1 MHGSMQGKTAVVTG
15 AASGIGMA
23 VAEAL
28 AVAGAAVILGD
39 LNAEG
44 GQKAVAQIA
53 AEGGRAVFQEMDVQ
67 QVEDVRQVMATAVEE
82 FGGLDI
88 LVNNAG
94 LQHIAPIVE
103 FPEERWHTLIGVM
116 LTGTFLCTKYALPT
130 MMERGWG
137 RIINISSIHGRVAS
151 AFKAAYVSAK
161 FGICGLTR
169 VTALE
174 GAPYG
179 ITSNAI
185 CPSYVRTPIVDKQIA
200 DQAKAHGIPEDEVIS
215 KIMLADAPI
224 KRILEPAEIADLV
237 VFLCGESAA
246 GISGSEIPID
256 CGWTAH

>member
-1 MHGSMQGKTAVVTG
+1 MHVSIQGKTAVVTG
-15 AASGIGMA
+15 AASGIGLA

-28 AVAGAAVILGD
+28 AAAGAAVVLGD
-39 LNAEG
+39 LNPEG
-44 GQKAVAQIA
+44 GQRAAAQIA
-53 AEGGRAVFQEMDVQ
+53 DQGGLAVFQEMDVQ
-67 QVEDVRQVMATAVEE
+67 RAADVRQMMATAVEQ

-130 MMERGWG
+130 MMEHNWG

-179 ITSNAI
+179 VTANAI
-185 CPSYVRTPIVDKQIA
+185 CPSYVRTPIVERQIA
-200 DQAKAHGIPEDEVIS
+200 NQAKAHGIPEDEVIS
-215 KIMLADAPI
+215 RIMLADAPI
-224 KRILEPAEIADLV
+224 KRILEPAEIAELV
-237 VFLCGESAA
+237 VFLCGPSAA
-246 GISGSEIPID
+246 GMSGGEIPID